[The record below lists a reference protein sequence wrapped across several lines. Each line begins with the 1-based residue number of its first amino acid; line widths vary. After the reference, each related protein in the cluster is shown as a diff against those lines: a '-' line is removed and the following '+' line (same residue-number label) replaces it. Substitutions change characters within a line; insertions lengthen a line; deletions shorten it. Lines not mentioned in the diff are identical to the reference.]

1 MYISELKLKNF
12 RGFKNSNPILFNE
25 DINII
30 IGPNNGGKTT
40 ILRAMGLIFGNDKKR
55 LEIDDFYK
63 NVNIE
68 QLKNKSPKIEISA
81 KFKESNNEEEFS
93 EDIVAVSTWLTK
105 IKKPYEA
112 LITYEFF
119 LPEQY
124 EEEYIET
131 LNKIDSKEIDRFWE
145 EIKHKFLRKYVYK
158 LFVGNPKHQNVV
170 DRDSIK
176 QFDFQFLDAIRDV
189 ERDLISGKKCIA

>member
-1 MYISELKLKNF
+1 M
-12 RGFKNSNPILFNE
+12 
-25 DINII
+25 
-30 IGPNNGGKTT
+30 
-40 ILRAMGLIFGNDKKR
+40 
-55 LEIDDFYK
+55 
-63 NVNIE
+63 
-68 QLKNKSPKIEISA
+68 
-81 KFKESNNEEEFS
+81 
-93 EDIVAVSTWLTK
+93 AVSTWLTK

-189 ERDLISGKKCIA
+189 ERDLISGKNALLREVIDFFMDYDIKSDKNITDKEEKINERKENFSIESQKLIGELQKRMKKGKVEMLRYAEETGVHI